1 MNESQST
8 PDFVSESD
16 ANKGAVPATTSG
28 EVVKTDRLFSEDELR
43 NIGSFD
49 DAMALLNEKL
59 GAEIYDASTE
69 IGDGFDM
76 LENKDKL
83 LENAFV
89 AVSWSFSESA
99 DFRDENGNPSKFVV
113 MRVVTS
119 RGEKFIITDGST
131 GICRQMLNF
140 TARTGKLSGLVVKG
154 GLRKSTY
161 KTEIRGEV
169 TPGVTYYL
177 NV

>member
-1 MNESQST
+1 MSDTAGT
-8 PDFVSESD
+8 PDFVPD
-16 ANKGAVPATTSG
+16 TDTNKGAVPTT
-28 EVVKTDRLFSEDELR
+28 EVVKTERLFTEDELR

-49 DAMALLNEKL
+49 DAMALLTDKL
-59 GAEIYDASTE
+59 GAEVYDASTE

-83 LENAFV
+83 IENAFV
-89 AVSWSFSESA
+89 AVSWTFSES
-99 DFRDENGNPSKFVV
+99 DDYHNEDGSPSKFVV

-119 RGEKFIITDGST
+119 RGEKYIITDGST
-131 GICRQMLNF
+131 GMCKQMLNF

-161 KTEIRGEV
+161 KTVIDGV
-169 TPGVTYYL
+169 STPGVTYYL